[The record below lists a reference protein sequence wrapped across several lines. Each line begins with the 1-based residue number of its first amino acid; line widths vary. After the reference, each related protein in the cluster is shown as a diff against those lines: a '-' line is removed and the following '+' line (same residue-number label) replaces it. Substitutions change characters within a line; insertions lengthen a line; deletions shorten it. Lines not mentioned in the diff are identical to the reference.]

1 MSRLFAKNRFRRRIA
16 VLIYLL
22 LRKSRYFKGTSQ
34 QFVRMTWASFLAQL
48 NLNQDLPFLLVA
60 VFVGLVTGYVAVIFH
75 EAIKIISSYL
85 FYGTTALGLPTFNN
99 YLRIFLLPLIPALGG
114 LVVGLY
120 NAFVVKARP
129 EHGLPSVIKAVA
141 QKNGKIPKKN
151 WIHKT
156 FTSVVSIGTGGGGG
170 QEAPIAQV
178 GASIGSTVAQMLKFS
193 PGRTRTLLGC
203 GAAAG
208 LSAVFNAPIGGVMFA
223 VEVILGDFSV
233 RTFSPIVVAA
243 VVGTVLSRS
252 YLGNYPTFRV
262 PAYSLVSDT
271 ELVFYFILGVLAGL
285 TAVLFIKTFY
295 AIEERIQKIEKRF
308 RIPAWSMP
316 AIGGLLCG
324 LISMWVPELYGFSYE
339 VINKALTGQE
349 SWENMIAV
357 YLLKPV
363 VAALTVGSGGAG
375 GMFAPTMKVGAMLGG
390 MFGKVVHEL
399 FPNMTAMSG
408 AYALVGMGAVTAGI
422 MRAPLT
428 VILILFEITG
438 QYEIVLPI
446 MFAAVTSALV
456 ARLVYPYTMETYV
469 LEKEHVRVG
478 FGIALTIAGNISV
491 LEVMQR
497 KFVKFFDVA
506 RVETIIDAFHNTRD
520 SHFFITTPD
529 GVFIGI
535 IGLDEMSIVL
545 KDGGFPGMIADD
557 LVKKNVTVLYDTS
570 KLDEALKIF
579 EISDYSTLPVVDH
592 HTGKL
597 LGILKQDEAFSYY
610 RKQMNLI
617 GEDTGELAGPRAK

>member
-1 MSRLFAKNRFRRRIA
+1 MKGLFENSRLRRRVI
-16 VLIYLL
+16 VLAYLI
-22 LRKSRYFKGTSQ
+22 LRKSRYYKGTSQ
-34 QFVRMTWASFLAQL
+34 EFVRMTWASFLAQL
-48 NLNQDLPFLLVA
+48 DLNQDIPFLLIA
-60 VFVGLVTGYVAVIFH
+60 ICVGLFTGVVAIVFH
-75 EAIKIISSYL
+75 EAIKIISAYL
-85 FYGTTALGLPTFNN
+85 FFGTTALGLPTINN
-99 YLRIFLLPLIPALGG
+99 YLRILLLPLIPAFGG

-141 QKNGKIPKKN
+141 QKNGKIPLKN

-156 FTSVVSIGTGGGGG
+156 ITSVVSIGTGGGGG
-170 QEAPIAQV
+170 REAPIAQV
-178 GASIGSTVAQMLKFS
+178 GASIGSTVAQLLRFS

-233 RTFSPIVVAA
+233 RTFSPIVIAA
-243 VVGTVLSRS
+243 VVATVLSRS
-252 YLGNYPTFRV
+252 YLGNYPTFLV
-262 PAYSLVSDT
+262 PKYSLISNT
-271 ELVFYFILGVLAGL
+271 ELIFYFTLGVLAGIS
-285 TAVLFIKTFY
+285 AVLFIRTFY
-295 AIEERIQKIEKRF
+295 TIEEWIHKVEKRF

-339 VINKALTGQE
+339 VINKALTGRE
-349 SWENMIAV
+349 TWENMIAV

-363 VAALTVGSGGAG
+363 VAALTVGSGGSG
-375 GMFAPTMKVGAMLGG
+375 GMFAPSMKMGAMLGG
-390 MFGKVVHEL
+390 MFGKVVHDF
-399 FPNMTAMSG
+399 FPTLTAASG

-428 VILILFEITG
+428 VILILFEVTG

-446 MFAAVTSALV
+446 MFAAVTSA
-456 ARLVYPYTMETYV
+456 RLIYPHTMESYV
-469 LEKEHVRVG
+469 LEKENVRVG

-491 LEVMQR
+491 LEAMRR
-497 KFVKFFDVA
+497 KFAKFYDNTE
-506 RVETIIDAFHNTRD
+506 VEAIIDSFYNTRE
-520 SHFFITTPD
+520 SHFFITTSD
-529 GVFIGI
+529 GVFVGM
-535 IGLDEMSIVL
+535 IGLDEMSLVL
-545 KDGGFPGMIADD
+545 KEGSFPGMIADD
-557 LVKKNVTVLYDTS
+557 LVKKSVTVLYDTS

-579 EISDYSTLPVVDH
+579 EISDYSTLPVVEH

-617 GEDTGELAGPRAK
+617 GENSGELSGKRRA

>member
-16 VLIYLL
+16 VLTYLI

-252 YLGNYPTFRV
+252 YLGNYPTFQV
-262 PAYSLVSDT
+262 PAYSLISDT

-295 AIEERIQKIEKRF
+295 AIEERIQKIEMRF

-363 VAALTVGSGGAG
+363 VAALTVGSGGSG
-375 GMFAPTMKVGAMLGG
+375 GMFAPTMKMGAMLGG

-399 FPNMTAMSG
+399 FPNMTAASG

-456 ARLVYPYTMETYV
+456 ARLAYPYTMETYV
-469 LEKEHVRVG
+469 LEKENVRVG

-497 KFVKFFDVA
+497 KFVKFFDVT

-535 IGLDEMSIVL
+535 IGLDEMSLVL
-545 KDGGFPGMIADD
+545 KEGSFPGMIADD

-579 EISDYSTLPVVDH
+579 EISGYSTLPVVEH

-617 GEDTGELAGPRAK
+617 GEDTSELAHHRAK